1 MADFTAG
8 SATLVMKRFAEKLY
22 RYVVN
27 PPVDEQLTRALDQS
41 HADLPTI
48 WLFGKTGAG
57 KSSIVQRLTGE
68 SRAAI
73 GNGFMPCTRQSDYF
87 NYPPEQ
93 SIMRFLDT
101 RGLGEAGY
109 DPSQDIESL
118 GTSSHAIMVVMRI
131 RDAEQSPVLS
141 GLEHI
146 RRAGTGIATRQLILV
161 HTGGDELPPG
171 RDKDR
176 AIDNHRRAVKKAWG
190 EELASCVVDFGLN
203 PDGETLADTGQDE
216 LEAMLSE
223 RIPELQ
229 LWLVKRSNR
238 DAERQN
244 FERLRNDVLWYSGTA
259 AAADSL
265 PMVGMVSVP
274 AIQGKMLHSLAGKYD
289 TEWDRRTFAEF
300 TAALGG
306 GAALRYGAGL
316 LGRQMGKMVP
326 VYGQVIGTATAVAT
340 TYGSTYALGRAA
352 CSYLYYR
359 QQGVTD
365 VAASTKSRYREA
377 LLEGIAVGR
386 QRFMKNLS

>member
-1 MADFTAG
+1 
-8 SATLVMKRFAEKLY
+8 MKRFAEKLY

-41 HADLPTI
+41 RAELPTI

-57 KSSIVQRLTGE
+57 KSSIIQRLTGE
-68 SRAAI
+68 SRATI

-87 NYPPEQ
+87 NYPAQQ
-93 SIMRFLDT
+93 SILRFLDT

-109 DPSQDIESL
+109 DPAQDIESL
-118 GTSSHAIMVVMRI
+118 GSSSHAIMVVMRI
-131 RDAEQSPVLS
+131 RDAEQSAVLK
-141 GLEHI
+141 GLQQI
-146 RRAGTGIATRQLILV
+146 RQAGTGIASRQLILV
-161 HTGGDELPPG
+161 HTGADELPAG

-176 AIDNHRRAVKKAWG
+176 AIAAQRRAARAAWG
-190 EELASCVVDFGLN
+190 DDIDSCVVDFGLHE
-203 PDGETLADTGQDE
+203 DGETLADTGQDE
-216 LEAMLSE
+216 LETMLSE

-244 FERLRNDVLWYSGTA
+244 FERLRNDVLWYAGTA
-259 AAADSL
+259 AAADTL

-274 AIQGKMLHSLAGKYD
+274 AIQGKMLHSLASKYD
-289 TEWDRRTFAEF
+289 TTWDRRTFAEF

-306 GAALRYGAGL
+306 GAAIRYGAGL

-326 VYGQVIGTATAVAT
+326 IYGQVLGTATAVAT

-359 QQGVTD
+359 QEGVTD
-365 VAASTKSRYREA
+365 VAASTQARYREA
-377 LLEGIAVGR
+377 LIEGVSVGR
-386 QRFMKNLS
+386 QRFLKSLR